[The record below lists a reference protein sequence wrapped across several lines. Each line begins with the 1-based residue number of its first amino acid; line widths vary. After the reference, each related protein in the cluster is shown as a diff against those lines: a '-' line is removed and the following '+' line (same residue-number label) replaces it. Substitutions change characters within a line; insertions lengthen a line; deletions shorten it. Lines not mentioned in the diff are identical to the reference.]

1 MKNSL
6 LNQLVTD
13 LWDDLHSRDV
23 LWQMLVLAL
32 ALCAAYLVSRQVS
45 RGLRHQVSHSN
56 SRETVSHLEA
66 FGVAGAYRLNFPLL
80 ALGAVYLSRWGMQTW
95 SSLLSLHLLDLAIPL
110 LFSFALIRI
119 TVFILRKAAG
129 ALGSGNL
136 LASSE
141 KMLGALVWSVV
152 ALHITNLLPELLAWL
167 ESFTIPLG
175 KHSVSILLL
184 LQVLL
189 SVVVTL
195 LLALW
200 AGSAVE
206 QRLLRTEQLDSNLR
220 VVLARLARA
229 FLILLAI
236 LLSLSF
242 AGLDL
247 TVLSVFGGALGV
259 GLGLGLQRIAS
270 NFVSGFVV
278 LFEKS
283 LRIGDLITV
292 DKYYGR
298 VVQIKTRFTVVQGS
312 DGVEAI
318 IPNELLI
325 SQPVQN
331 HTYANR
337 QVRVGV
343 KLVITYDSDLHGA
356 MRIMREAA
364 QSEVRVLAEPPVTVN
379 LQNFTL
385 EGLELDL
392 GFWIKDPEE
401 GTGLLRSS
409 INQKIWAGFQAAQIR
424 FAPSN
429 SLAGVS
435 SAGMPAKIGV

>member
-6 LNQLVTD
+6 LNQLLAD

-23 LWQMLVLAL
+23 LWQVLAL
-32 ALCAAYLVSRQVS
+32 ALALCVAYLLSRQVS
-45 RGLRHQVSHSN
+45 RSLRKQISN
-56 SRETVSHLEA
+56 SKNRETVSNFEA
-66 FGVAGAYRLNFPLL
+66 FGVAGAHRLNFPLW
-80 ALGAVYLSRWGMQTW
+80 ALGAVYLTRWGIQAS
-95 SSLLSLHLLDLAIPL
+95 SSLQSLHLLDLAIPL

-119 TVFILRKAAG
+119 AVFILRKAAG
-129 ALGSGNL
+129 VFGSGSL

-152 ALHITNLLPELLAWL
+152 ALHITNLLPELLTWL

-229 FLILLAI
+229 LLILLAI
-236 LLSLSF
+236 LMSLSF

-331 HTYANR
+331 HTYGNR

-343 KLVITYDSDLHGA
+343 KLVVTYDTELDKA
-356 MRIMREAA
+356 MHIMREAA
-364 QSEVRVLAEPPVTVN
+364 RSESRVLAQPPITVN
-379 LQNFTL
+379 LQNFTH

-392 GFWIKDPEE
+392 GFWINDPEE
-401 GTGLLRSS
+401 GTGALRSA

-424 FAPSN
+424 FAPAS
-429 SLAGVS
+429 SLASVQTKT
-435 SAGMPAKIGV
+435 SA